1 MPEIT
6 TSLYP
11 AATSSLT
18 WRTAS
23 FKSKDRLCPRVN
35 GMMQNEQRLLQPSC
49 TLRLGRVFSECVLAS
64 NTGAASNS
72 VCAKMSETKM
82 DSEALTKLLT
92 GTNPAGATTSATLF
106 LCEFPTTHV

>member
-18 WRTAS
+18 SRTAS
-23 FKSKDRLCPRVN
+23 FKSRDRLCPRVN

-72 VCAKMSETKM
+72 VCAKMSLRKMAELGDRVIAGLETPANW
-82 DSEALTKLLT
+82 SIE
-92 GTNPAGATTSATLF
+92 TNSRERGATTP
-106 LCEFPTTHV
+106 EI